1 MKLPHIDL
9 TNPDNFLDR
18 VPVDWLNEI
27 RETDPVYW
35 HDEKDGPGFWCIT
48 KHSDLQYVSMNP
60 QLFSSE
66 RRGTNMFELSE
77 EELQK
82 TRVIMLNMDPPQHV
96 KFRRIVQRGF
106 TPNAIAAQRS
116 HIQTLAKQIVDKVAP
131 RGECEFVADL
141 ASELP
146 LQVICELMGVPLED
160 RHMIYA
166 LTNRMIGFDD
176 PELQTSEEDAQIAS
190 AQIFGYGMKLVEL
203 YKDAPPETN
212 LVTKLVHAQIDGEK
226 LSELEFCSFFLLLLI
241 AGNETTRTV
250 TTHGMRLLI
259 EHPDQLT
266 KLNENPAL
274 IPQAVEEI
282 LRYEPAVIH
291 FRRTATQD
299 LELRGKQIRQG
310 DKVIMWY
317 HAANRDPEVFERPD
331 EFDITREDN
340 RHVSFGKGEHYCL
353 GANLARLELNAIFA
367 EILRRLKNPKLAA
380 PPRRMRGNFVN
391 GVKEMRI
398 SFTPEVSR

>member
-1 MKLPHIDL
+1 MKLQHIDL
-9 TNPDNFLDR
+9 TNPDNFLDA
-18 VPVDWLNEI
+18 VPVHWLNEI

-82 TRVIMLNMDPPQHV
+82 TRVIMLNMDPPHHV

-106 TPNAIAAQRS
+106 TPHTIAAQRS
-116 HIQTLAKQIVDKVAP
+116 HIETLAKQIVDKVAP

-176 PELQTSEEDAQIAS
+176 PELQTSEEDGQIAS

-203 YKDAPPETN
+203 YKSSPPDTN

-266 KLNENPAL
+266 KLTENPAL
-274 IPQAVEEI
+274 VSQAVEEI

-331 EFDITREDN
+331 EFDVTREDN

-353 GANLARLELNAIFA
+353 GANLARLELNAIFG
-367 EILRRLKNPKLAA
+367 EIIRRLKNPKLAA

-398 SFTPEVSR
+398 SFTPEISR